1 VRPNIARLRL
11 QPANSDQ
18 SPCSG
23 GTRAAANCPNQGIC
37 GAINRHAGEPP
48 LKVWRQARLRNC
60 ELSPAAASLLALVRN
75 RLTSDG
81 SDYRIWASS
90 GVQLRLQHSWGFISA
105 DTSLYDSQERATPR
119 LFMGVLGTLSV
130 FYPAE
135 IRVRLRTVL
144 LPPLHNA
151 FQRQGKV
158 TVSGPRLYSRIACA
172 VTDSE
177 FMRSLLSSLRS
188 HPTDASNSN
197 RRELAKLG
205 TYRPRKWG

>member
-1 VRPNIARLRL
+1 MRPNIARLRL

-177 FMRSLLSSLRS
+177 FMRS
-188 HPTDASNSN
+188 HPTDAAN
-197 RRELAKLG
+197 RLELAKLG